1 MFLDLFLA
9 VKLVVTEACRFES
22 VIVLRF
28 LKLQSVLCLEVL
40 FSSSTTGENCM
51 ILQCDKCSLEK
62 QTPSDPLFNKLAF

>member
-40 FSSSTTGENCM
+40 FFFLNHRR
-51 ILQCDKCSLEK
+51 
-62 QTPSDPLFNKLAF
+62 KLYDSAM